1 MITDIKGIDVK
12 LLSRVYDRGSR
23 DSFVSLYI
31 SFDRNYMD
39 FIRKRVNACKLVL
52 KNDKVLLENLEK
64 SMEDVYRFLKDR
76 EIGQKGAVVFASSL
90 NGFFKGYRVYP
101 GVENLFVV
109 DTSPYIRPVVE
120 LLDDYE
126 TFGLVVLDNHRARI
140 YVVSADRV
148 ERGKKISEDVLNKH
162 RKGGWSQAR
171 FQRIR
176 KGEIKHFLKE
186 VSQYVS
192 KIFSEDNIEK
202 IVVAGPGGAKNWL
215 MDYLPE
221 DTRRKVVDLLD
232 VDFDDVDAVSDAE
245 GVVAR
250 EDEME
255 KIQEVARLKGEIL
268 RGGLAVYG
276 LNDVIDA
283 VRNGK
288 MELLL
293 VNRGLKVKGWI
304 CEKCQVIKPGFMVK
318 CPYCGS
324 RTSEV
329 DVVEE
334 IIEFAERTDARVEF
348 LDDNEILK
356 ELGGVGGL
364 LRFK

>member
-76 EIGQKGAVVFASSL
+76 EIEQKGAVVFASSL

-140 YVVSADRV
+140 YV
-148 ERGKKISEDVLNKH
+148 
-162 RKGGWSQAR
+162 
-171 FQRIR
+171 
-176 KGEIKHFLKE
+176 
-186 VSQYVS
+186 
-192 KIFSEDNIEK
+192 
-202 IVVAGPGGAKNWL
+202 
-215 MDYLPE
+215 
-221 DTRRKVVDLLD
+221 
-232 VDFDDVDAVSDAE
+232 
-245 GVVAR
+245 
-250 EDEME
+250 
-255 KIQEVARLKGEIL
+255 
-268 RGGLAVYG
+268 
-276 LNDVIDA
+276 
-283 VRNGK
+283 
-288 MELLL
+288 
-293 VNRGLKVKGWI
+293 
-304 CEKCQVIKPGFMVK
+304 
-318 CPYCGS
+318 
-324 RTSEV
+324 
-329 DVVEE
+329 
-334 IIEFAERTDARVEF
+334 
-348 LDDNEILK
+348 
-356 ELGGVGGL
+356 
-364 LRFK
+364 